1 MPFSNNVFIN
11 CPFDNEYKPLL
22 KALVFTVCYL
32 EHKPLISMTMSSS
45 NVRIQQIKNYIRKS
59 KFGIHDISRNKQL
72 SNSELPR
79 FNMPFELGLD
89 IGAAEFGSALL
100 KSKHALILDTERY
113 YFQKVISDISG
124 QDIEEHANDPK
135 ILIRKVR
142 NWFSN
147 QTDSTIPGP
156 TIIWNAFNQFNAD
169 LKTNLTDIY
178 TDEDFEEMPIG
189 DFIKFVNDWTSR
201 FKGCI

>member
-1 MPFSNNVFIN
+1 
-11 CPFDNEYKPLL
+11 
-22 KALVFTVCYL
+22 
-32 EHKPLISMTMSSS
+32 MTMSSS

-189 DFIKFVNDWTSR
+189 DFIKFANDWTSR
-201 FKGCI
+201 FKDCI

>member
-124 QDIEEHANDPK
+124 QDIEEHANDSK

-189 DFIKFVNDWTSR
+189 DFIKFANDWTSR
-201 FKGCI
+201 FKDCI

>member
-1 MPFSNNVFIN
+1 
-11 CPFDNEYKPLL
+11 
-22 KALVFTVCYL
+22 
-32 EHKPLISMTMSSS
+32 MTMSSS

-189 DFIKFVNDWTSR
+189 DFIKFANDWTSR

>member
-22 KALVFTVCYL
+22 QALVFTVCYL

-45 NVRIQQIKNYIRKS
+45 TVRIQQIKNYIRKS
-59 KFGIHDISRNKQL
+59 KFGIHDISRNNQQ
-72 SNSELPR
+72 SSADLPR

-89 IGAAEFGSALL
+89 IGASEYGSKLL
-100 KSKHALILDTERY
+100 KRKRALILDKDRY
-113 YFQKVISDISG
+113 HFQKVISDISG
-124 QDIEEHANDPK
+124 QDIEDHANDPK

-156 TIIWNAFNQFNAD
+156 TIIWNAYNQFNAD
-169 LKTNLTDIY
+169 LKSNLSNIY
-178 TDEDFEEMPIG
+178 TDEDFDEMPIG
-189 DFIKFVNDWTSR
+189 DFIKFANDWTSR
-201 FKGCI
+201 FKDLK

>member
-189 DFIKFVNDWTSR
+189 DFIKFANDWTSR
-201 FKGCI
+201 FKDCI